1 MKITITAM
9 MILLGL
15 NLYAGEGWLTNI
27 QKAYGQAKAEKKVV
41 LLEFTGSDWCPPCKA
56 LKKNVFNTDK
66 FKAYAKANLVLV
78 ELDFPRDKSKITEEQ
93 SAYNRVQAKKFGV
106 SGYPT
111 VILLDVNGKEL
122 MKKVGFG
129 RGVTVESY
137 IKSISNAANK
147 AGLVIKNDPSETTLD
162 EKTRLLKA
170 AQKKHSIGEEA
181 EAIDLGRE
189 AAKLGSV
196 EARTLVAKWMLE
208 RNAPKEDI
216 KAAKSLEEAQKSETD
231 AIHMIEQEIAS
242 LLSQC
247 QASQA
252 SGEMTPEQMQMM
264 MMMMQMMEAMGMK
277 PGQTPGQQPGMN
289 NSGGTTNKKNEVTPG
304 NVAGGGLDSDKR
316 VQKLAG
322 RNSQLP
328 KEFQGQLKGFFKGVD
343 QLRKKK

>member
-1 MKITITAM
+1 MKKTITAM
-9 MILLGL
+9 MVLFGL

-27 QKAYGQAKAEKKVV
+27 QKAYVQAKSEKKVV

-66 FKAYAKANLVLV
+66 FKAYAKENLVLV
-78 ELDFPRDKSKITEEQ
+78 ELDFPRDKSKITKEQ
-93 SAYNRVQAKKFGV
+93 SAYNSSQAKKFGV

-111 VILLDVNGKEL
+111 VFLLDGNGKEL

-129 RGVTVESY
+129 RGVTVEGY

-147 AGLVIKNDPSETTLD
+147 AGLATKNVPGETPVD
-162 EKTRLLKA
+162 EKTRLLKEA
-170 AQKKHSIGEEA
+170 RKKHSIGEEA

-196 EARTLVAKWMLE
+196 EARVLVAKWMLE
-208 RNAPKEDI
+208 RNVPKEDT

-289 NSGGTTNKKNEVTPG
+289 NSGGTTNKKNEATPG
-304 NVAGGGLDSDKR
+304 NVAGGELDPDKR

-343 QLRKKK
+343 QLRKKN